1 MPGEGG
7 GARSATAM
15 TRIDGG
21 PAAYPARQ
29 SAPRCRRAKLRLR
42 RRHPTGHRHAGR
54 RRRDRTPQP
63 HVAGTAFAP
72 RIAKS
77 NARHRDI

>member
-15 TRIDGG
+15 TRIDSG
-21 PAAYPARQ
+21 PAACPARQ
-29 SAPRCRRAKLRLR
+29 SAPRCRRAKHRLR
-42 RRHPTGHRHAGR
+42 RRHPTGRRHAAVADEIR
-54 RRRDRTPQP
+54 PPQP
-63 HVAGTAFAP
+63 HVAGAAFAP